1 MNENKLTLFRLH
13 RLRRIPL
20 ALSQAPA
27 PPRRNPPD
35 EESPRAQRYFVHAA
49 VRRARHDSKKALG
62 LDLKRNRYTS
72 TEIRCSEIWKMKFG
86 RHTQLTSPARRG
98 DEVAL

>member
-1 MNENKLTLFRLH
+1 MKIKLTLFRLP

-62 LDLKRNRYTS
+62 LDLKRNRYL
-72 TEIRCSEIWKMKFG
+72 CQKFDAVKFG

>member
-1 MNENKLTLFRLH
+1 MNENKLTLFRLP

-72 TEIRCSEIWKMKFG
+72 TTCQKFDAVKFG
-86 RHTQLTSPARRG
+86 K
-98 DEVAL
+98 